1 MVIFMNEEKLIEY
14 YNKFNEDKRLTR
26 RHGIVEYTTTMKYIH
41 KYLKDKKNPKIL
53 DVGAGTGKYS
63 ISLYEE
69 GYDVTALEL
78 IKHNLMTL
86 KAKNK
91 HVKAILGNATNL
103 SSFNNKT
110 FDLVLLFGPLY
121 HLITKEEKIKA
132 LKEATRVLKDD
143 GVILI
148 SYYMNDYAIIKH
160 GFMES
165 AIKDAIKNNQV
176 NNKFKILS
184 KKDDLYSYVRLED
197 IDNLNSLVNLKRIE
211 IISQEGLTDYIRSYI
226 NKLDDDSFNSYI
238 KFHLSICDKKEF
250 LGTSSHVLDIV
261 KKASK

>member
-1 MVIFMNEEKLIEY
+1 MNEEKLIEY

-41 KYLKDKKNPKIL
+41 KYLKNKKDPKIL

-69 GYDVTALEL
+69 GYDVTAIEL

-86 KAKNK
+86 KTKNK
-91 HVKAILGNATNL
+91 HVRAVLGNATDL
-103 SSFNNKT
+103 SSFNDKT
-110 FDLVLLFGPLY
+110 FDMVLLFGPLY

-132 LKEATRVLKDD
+132 LKEAKRVLKDD

-165 AIKDAIKNNQV
+165 AIKDAIKNKQV
-176 NNKFKILS
+176 DNNFKIIS
-184 KKDDLYSYVRLED
+184 KNDDLYSYVRLED
-197 IDNLNSLVNLKRIE
+197 IDNLNKIAGLKRIE
-211 IISQEGLTDYIRSYI
+211 IISQEGLTDYIRPYI
-226 NKLDDDSFNSYI
+226 NKLDDKEFDLYI
-238 KFHLSICDKKEF
+238 KYHLSVCDKKEF
-250 LGTSSHVLDIV
+250 LATSSHTLDIL